1 MHKQVTT
8 TLNTMQ
14 TSQATYTSL
23 VSEITVDVHHP
34 ETATDETIMELLLT
48 AALDE
53 ADKWDSPLLG
63 LRAGASPYNV
73 RLRHTTELNDLDAFF
88 H

>member
-1 MHKQVTT
+1 
-8 TLNTMQ
+8 MQ

-23 VSEITVDVHHP
+23 ISEITVDVHHP
-34 ETATDETIMELLLT
+34 ENDTDETILELLLT

-53 ADKWDSPLLG
+53 ADELGSPLLG
-63 LRAGASPYNV
+63 LRAGAKPYNV
-73 RLRHTTELNDLDAFF
+73 RLRHTTELTDLDSFF